1 MRHLGFRTHPTQNFR
16 KDLRDSN
23 TTCFR
28 VSLNKDMDLHFSFLW
43 VGIFALG
50 LDALLLLR

>member
-16 KDLRDSN
+16 KDSRDSN

-50 LDALLLLR
+50 LDASLLLR